1 MLLLGVGTDVT
12 ALMGMTVIAECTK
25 CFVSV
30 YTPMLLLG
38 MGTDVTPPMG
48 MTVVPW

>member
-1 MLLLGVGTDVT
+1 MLLLGIGTHVT
-12 ALMGMTVIAECTK
+12 ALMGMTVVPWFTK
-25 CFVSV
+25 CFVFV
-30 YTPMLLLG
+30 CTPMLLQG